1 VSIGNVDT
9 SGVGLTAPALLRPQ
23 PAQANTANGTGGA
36 NAVVGTHGA
45 SASDPKAPLP
55 GRDSNSVLTSLD
67 TQSAVD
73 SLQDQIR
80 AARAQLNDWVTCVSA
95 TTPQG
100 KAEIRSLSTQISAAE
115 EQIDRL
121 PPATGATAGGASVDL
136 WA

>member
-1 VSIGNVDT
+1 VSVSNIDTSSIGQT
-9 SGVGLTAPALLRPQ
+9 IPASLRPKPTQPQ
-23 PAQANTANGTGGA
+23 PAKAAPVTTDAA
-36 NAVVGTHGA
+36 DKKNAGPLDKSD
-45 SASDPKAPLP
+45 SA
-55 GRDSNSVLTSLD
+55 LTSLD
-67 TQSAVD
+67 TQSAAD

-80 AARAQLNDWVTCVSA
+80 AAREQLNDWVTCVSA

-121 PPATGATAGGASVDL
+121 PQAAGATAAAASVDL